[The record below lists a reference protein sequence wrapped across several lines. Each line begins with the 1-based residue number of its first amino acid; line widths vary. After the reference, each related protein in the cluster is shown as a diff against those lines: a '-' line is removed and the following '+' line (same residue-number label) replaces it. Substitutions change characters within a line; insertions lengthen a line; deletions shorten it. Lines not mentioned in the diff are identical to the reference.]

1 MDIIYRDNDI
11 VVLVKP
17 SGVLSASDSSGAVS
31 LPELIKKDLG
41 VSEVFPIH
49 RLDREVSGLMV
60 YALNKK
66 AAADLSAQ
74 AADHTK
80 FIKEYIALV
89 EGCPEEE
96 SGVLEDL
103 LFKDS
108 FKNKTFV
115 VKRERRGVKKA
126 KLSYTVLERLET
138 GTLVRVKLYTGR
150 THQIRVQFASRKM
163 PIVGDR
169 KYGGSTGDKEIKL
182 YSVALSFTHPT
193 DRKMLSF
200 EKIPNNLFVQTDKL

>member
-1 MDIIYRDNDI
+1 MIEVLYRDDDI

-17 SGVLSASDSSGAVS
+17 SGILSATDASDASS

-49 RLDREVSGLMV
+49 RLDREVTGLMV
-60 YALNKK
+60 YALSKK

-74 AADHTK
+74 ATDHTK
-80 FIKEYIALV
+80 FVKEYLAFV
-89 EGCPEEE
+89 EGSPDGD
-96 SGVLEDL
+96 SGVFEDL

-108 FKNKTFV
+108 GRNKTYV

-126 KLSYTVLERLET
+126 KLSYTVLERFNTE
-138 GTLVRVKLYTGR
+138 TLVRVKLYTGR

-169 KYGGSTGDKEIKL
+169 KYGGRANERGIEL
-182 YSVALSFTHPT
+182 YSFRISFFHPIT
-193 DRKMLSF
+193 G
-200 EKIPNNLFVQTDKL
+200 EKLDYKYLPEGIKEFLL